1 MDSSGLG
8 GEVPS
13 TFANLRNMRIMWAF
27 DCSLTG
33 KIRDFIGKWELDQ
46 SYNTLIHFDPDQSFF
61 PLRSLRDS
69 LIHGSIPSDIGE
81 YQSLQ
86 TLLNS
91 SFAIKCGGGDA
102 LKVDKI
108 VYEVDGY
115 DLGGAS
121 FVVLDTEKWAVSDAG
136 WYPDGK
142 FNTHV
147 QNTGSQGTGTT
158 IPELY
163 RISRQSP
170 GSLTWKSHG
179 RHVFDIYIQG
189 TLRSKDFDISKKTGG
204 DRRAITEKFNAMVT
218 ENYLEIQ
225 LFWAGKG
232 TCCIPT
238 GGSYGPLISALSV
251 IPDFTPTVGIARKK
265 NQTWLVVV
273 LLGIGPKPK
282 TFSYAEL
289 GSATKDFKS
298 SNKLGEGGF
307 RPVYKLDTITEKLV
321 PPLDLSSLHHSS
333 LIHHQYTSRSSHDH
347 LTEPSLTR
355 SSPLSRRRDLGVG
368 SSSPLSLRHKT
379 RDSSPHHCS
388 RSVSWVSRSVF
399 IVSSRKAAA
408 CLMFGFQDLF
418 SRSVS
423 WVSRSAFI
431 VSSRKA
437 TACLMFGFQDL
448 FLRFVSWVSRF
459 V

>member
-1 MDSSGLG
+1 M
-8 GEVPS
+8 V
-13 TFANLRNMRIMWAF
+13 AF
-27 DCSLTG
+27 HLTLENI
-33 KIRDFIGKWELDQ
+33 KVYRL
-46 SYNTLIHFDPDQSFF
+46 Y
-61 PLRSLRDS
+61 
-69 LIHGSIPSDIGE
+69 
-81 YQSLQ
+81 
-86 TLLNS
+86 S

-121 FVVLDTEKWAVSDAG
+121 FVVLDIEKWAVSDAG

-170 GSLTWKSHG
+170 GSLRYYKLSLENGPYNVSLSFAFGDQGSLTWKSHG

-189 TLRSKDFDISKKTGG
+189 TLRSKDFDISKK
-204 DRRAITEKFNAMVT
+204 A
-218 ENYLEIQ
+218 
-225 LFWAGKG
+225 G

-298 SNKLGEGGF
+298 PNKLGEGGF
-307 RPVYKLDTITEKLV
+307 GPVYKAWSLHESTQSLGLIDPKITEFNEIEALRV
-321 PPLDLSSLHHSS
+321 IAVALLCTQASPALRPAMSRVLSMLAGD
-333 LIHHQYTSRSSHDH
+333 IEVGTVTSKPSY
-347 LTEPSLTR
+347 LTDWNQVNNTAPSVKYNPCQT
-355 SSPLSRRRDLGVG
+355 
-368 SSSPLSLRHKT
+368 T
-379 RDSSPHHCS
+379 
-388 RSVSWVSRSVF
+388 
-399 IVSSRKAAA
+399 
-408 CLMFGFQDLF
+408 
-418 SRSVS
+418 
-423 WVSRSAFI
+423 
-431 VSSRKA
+431 
-437 TACLMFGFQDL
+437 
-448 FLRFVSWVSRF
+448 
-459 V
+459 

>member
-1 MDSSGLG
+1 MLIMGKLALGSNNFSGTLPSELG
-8 GEVPS
+8 
-13 TFANLRNMRIMWAF
+13 NLVKLEQMWAF

-46 SYNTLIHFDPDQSFF
+46 SYNTLCLDLSILIILLTSLQITDINNVSSSLDFIKNMKN
-61 PLRSLRDS
+61 LIILSLRDS
-69 LIHGSIPSDIGE
+69 LINGSIPSDIGE

-86 TLLNS
+86 TLFEENFTMCGKARDRVKMSIERKEFQITIVTGTFIFAIADS
-91 SFAIKCGGGDA
+91 SFAIKCGGGGDA

-147 QNTGSQGTGTT
+147 QNTGSQGTDTT

-163 RISRQSP
+163 RVSRQSP
-170 GSLTWKSHG
+170 GSLRYYKLSLENGPYNVSLSFAFGDQGSLTWKSHG
-179 RHVFDIYIQG
+179 RHVFDIYIQE
-189 TLRSKDFDISKKTGG
+189 TLRSKDFDISKKAGG

-251 IPDFTPTVGIARKK
+251 IPGEPDFTPTVGIAERR
-265 NQTWLVVV
+265 TRLGWLLV
-273 LLGIGPKPK
+273 LQW
-282 TFSYAEL
+282 
-289 GSATKDFKS
+289 
-298 SNKLGEGGF
+298 
-307 RPVYKLDTITEKLV
+307 
-321 PPLDLSSLHHSS
+321 LS
-333 LIHHQYTSRSSHDH
+333 
-347 LTEPSLTR
+347 EF
-355 SSPLSRRRDLGVG
+355 
-368 SSSPLSLRHKT
+368 
-379 RDSSPHHCS
+379 
-388 RSVSWVSRSVF
+388 W
-399 IVSSRKAAA
+399 A
-408 CLMFGFQDLF
+408 
-418 SRSVS
+418 
-423 WVSRSAFI
+423 
-431 VSSRKA
+431 
-437 TACLMFGFQDL
+437 
-448 FLRFVSWVSRF
+448 
-459 V
+459 